1 METYPHCVSLI
12 ARIPSTYRYVWK
24 SRMRRLRKK
33 ERCSTVVSE
42 NPFTGTSSAYL
53 DDYFCPDQVR
63 SAPHAHSMTSVV
75 VF

>member
-1 METYPHCVSLI
+1 
-12 ARIPSTYRYVWK
+12 
-24 SRMRRLRKK
+24 MRRLRKK